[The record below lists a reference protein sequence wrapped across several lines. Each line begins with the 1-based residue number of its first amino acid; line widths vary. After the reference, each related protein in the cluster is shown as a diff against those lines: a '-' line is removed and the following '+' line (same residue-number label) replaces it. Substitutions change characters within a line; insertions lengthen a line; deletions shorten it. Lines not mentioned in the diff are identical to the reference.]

1 MSRSSTR
8 IALIL
13 LASLLLASC
22 GVKSDLETPNGKPTP
37 SDEQDPSKPPKP
49 IGT

>member
-1 MSRSSTR
+1 MSRF
-8 IALIL
+8 ALIL

-22 GVKSDLETPNGKPTP
+22 GVKSDLDMPNGKPTP
-37 SDEQDPSKPPKP
+37 SDEQDPSKPPHP

>member
-1 MSRSSTR
+1 MRR
-8 IALIL
+8 CALIL

-22 GVKSDLETPNGKPTP
+22 GVKSDLSTPNGKPTP

>member
-1 MSRSSTR
+1 MSRF
-8 IALIL
+8 ALIL

-22 GVKSDLETPNGKPTP
+22 GVKSDLEMPNGKPTP
-37 SDEQDPSKPPKP
+37 NDQQDPSKPPKP